1 MPHKVQM
8 IETRHEITNRD
19 VIFSVKKGRKKIG
32 ELRVSKGNLVWITG
46 NGRVINQITW
56 VANKFF
62 KSLRRHLVVICPWGV
77 TKDLG

>member
-56 VANKFF
+56 TDFNDFM
-62 KSLRRHLVVICPWGV
+62 
-77 TKDLG
+77 TKGGTWD

>member
-32 ELRVSKGNLVWITG
+32 ELRVSKGNLLEYRPIFAKAG
-46 NGRVINQITW
+46 C
-56 VANKFF
+56 KF
-62 KSLRRHLVVICPWGV
+62 
-77 TKDLG
+77 